1 MDKDNFLKLLFQREQ
16 RATQERFKIDF
27 PEHQVSQM
35 LTECYKSVVRRR
47 GQNPIID
54 TNTQGVIQRISRWLT
69 KNDKKIGLLL
79 YGSVGNGKTTMAK
92 AICELIGV
100 LYGTSNS
107 STNIAV
113 KQTSALDL
121 ANLCTSQTNLLKA
134 DDAEERFDRLKNAQ
148 MLYIDDLGT
157 EPATVRSWGNSIQ
170 PLVDI
175 IYHRYDNQLFT
186 ILTTNQDDAMLLKTY
201 DIRVADRIREMF
213 DKLPFTHQSYR

>member
-1 MDKDNFLKLLFQREQ
+1 M
-16 RATQERFKIDF
+16 
-27 PEHQVSQM
+27 SQM

-54 TNTQGVIQRISRWLT
+54 TNTQGIIQRISRWLT